1 MKGNILTIMKKELK
15 RLLGDK
21 RILINAVLLPGILIY
36 VMYSFMGSALAGMF
50 TPDATP
56 PQIAVVHMP
65 ASVSQM
71 FDAAALSYTDIQAT
85 DVAEIERIKS
95 QIVAK
100 ESELLLVFPA
110 DFDTLV
116 DEFEIRNATTTAP
129 NIALF
134 FNSAHTNSAHVYTQ
148 VVSMLDAYEAT
159 LANKFDVNGGN
170 EVYNLASDKDL
181 SGQMFSSLMPLLLA
195 ILLFSGCMVI
205 APESI
210 AGEKE
215 RGTLSTLLVT
225 PLRRSELALGK
236 IFAITI
242 VGTLS
247 AISST
252 IGTIS
257 SLPQLTG
264 GVSDGLPLFYTTGD
278 YLLLGVVILST
289 VLLFVSLMS
298 ILSAFAK
305 SIKEAQTYMTPLMIV
320 VTLAGITGMLG
331 GAIEKP
337 LAYLIPVYNSVQ
349 CMTAIF
355 SFEAVPLHVAI
366 TLVSNL
372 LYCGA
377 LVFIL
382 TKMFNSEKVM
392 FSR

>member
-1 MKGNILTIMKKELK
+1 
-15 RLLGDK
+15 
-21 RILINAVLLPGILIY
+21 
-36 VMYSFMGSALAGMF
+36 
-50 TPDATP
+50 
-56 PQIAVVHMP
+56 
-65 ASVSQM
+65 
-71 FDAAALSYTDIQAT
+71 
-85 DVAEIERIKS
+85 
-95 QIVAK
+95 
-100 ESELLLVFPA
+100 
-110 DFDTLV
+110 
-116 DEFEIRNATTTAP
+116 
-129 NIALF
+129 
-134 FNSAHTNSAHVYTQ
+134 
-148 VVSMLDAYEAT
+148 
-159 LANKFDVNGGN
+159 
-170 EVYNLASDKDL
+170 
-181 SGQMFSSLMPLLLA
+181 MPLLLA

-320 VTLAGITGMLG
+320 VTLAGITGMFG
-331 GAIEKP
+331 GAAEKP

-349 CMTAIF
+349 CMSAIF
-355 SFEAVPLHVAI
+355 SFEAVHLHVAI
-366 TLVSNL
+366 ALVSNL

>member
-36 VMYSFMGSALAGMF
+36 VMYSFMGYALAGMF
-50 TPDATP
+50 APDAAP
-56 PQIAVVHMP
+56 LQIAAVHMP
-65 ASVSQM
+65 TSVSQM
-71 FDAAALSYTDIQAT
+71 FEAAALPYIDIDAT
-85 DVAEIERIKS
+85 DVAEIADIKS
-95 QIVAK
+95 LIAAK
-100 ESELLLVFPA
+100 EFELLIVFPA
-110 DFDTLV
+110 DFDTMV
-116 DEFEIRNATTTAP
+116 DAFDIKSQTTTAP
-129 NIALF
+129 NIAVF
-134 FNSAHTNSAHVYTQ
+134 YNSTDSDSERVYAQ
-148 VVSMLDAYEAT
+148 VAAMLDSYEAT
-159 LANKFDVNGGN
+159 LANKFDVNGGD
-170 EVYNLASDKDL
+170 EVYNLASEKDR
-181 SGQMFSSLMPLLLA
+181 SGQVFSSLMPLLLT
-195 ILLFSGCMVI
+195 ILLFSGCMAI

-252 IGTIS
+252 IGTIL

-264 GVSDGLPLFYTTGD
+264 GASDGLPLFYTMGD
-278 YLLLGVVILST
+278 YLLLGIVVLST

-320 VTLAGITGMLG
+320 VMLAGVTGMFG
-331 GAIEKP
+331 GAAEQP
-337 LAYLIPVYNSVQ
+337 LVYLIPVYNSVQ
-349 CMTAIF
+349 CMNAVF
-355 SFEAVPLHVAI
+355 SFEVVQLHVAI
-366 TLVSNL
+366 TVVSNL
-372 LYCGA
+372 VYCGA
-377 LVFIL
+377 LAFIL
-382 TKMFNSEKVM
+382 TKMFNSERVM

>member
-1 MKGNILTIMKKELK
+1 MKGNILTVMKKELK

-21 RILINAVLLPGILIY
+21 RIVINAVLLPGVLIY
-36 VMYSFMGSALAGMF
+36 VMYSFMGGALAGMF
-50 TPDATP
+50 APDAVP
-56 PQIAVVHMP
+56 PQIAAVHMP
-65 ASVSQM
+65 ASVAQM
-71 FDAAALSYTDIQAT
+71 FDAAAFSYTDLKAT
-85 DVAEIERIKS
+85 DAAEIASIKS
-95 QIVAK
+95 QIAAK
-100 ESELLLVFPA
+100 EFELLLVFPA

-116 DEFEIRNATTTAP
+116 NEFDIRSTTTTAP
-129 NIALF
+129 NIAVF
-134 FNSAHTNSAHVYTQ
+134 YNSADTNSSQIYAQ
-148 VVSMLDAYEAT
+148 VFSMLDAYEAT
-159 LANKFDVNGGN
+159 LANKFDVNGGE
-170 EVYNLASDKDL
+170 EVYNLASDKDR
-181 SGQMFSSLMPLLLA
+181 SGQMFASLMPLLLT
-195 ILLFSGCMVI
+195 ILLFSGCMAI

-236 IFAITI
+236 IFAVTI

-264 GVSDGLPLFYTTGD
+264 GATDGLPLFYTTGD

-320 VTLAGITGMLG
+320 VTLAGITGMFG
-331 GAIEKP
+331 EAMERP

-349 CMTAIF
+349 CMSAIF
-355 SFEAVPLHVAI
+355 SFEAVQLHVVI

-372 LYCGA
+372 VYCGA
-377 LVFIL
+377 LVFVL